1 MALFPMF
8 VELSGKNVL
17 IVGGGSVAMRKCEK
31 LAPYGAALTAVS
43 ARFQPRFISLEGVKL
58 LFRAF
63 EPGDL
68 DGRDMVIAATD
79 DSELN
84 RRVAALCREK
94 GIPVNVVDDA
104 DECSFVFPA
113 LTLRGRLSAG
123 FCTGGASP
131 TASAYFRDRFD
142 EILPEAT
149 EEILDFMADIRP
161 RVIEAVPDQKR
172 RARIFAFLFNACLDA
187 GGEPDEETVTAIVPE
202 LGSAEE

>member
-1 MALFPMF
+1 MF

>member
-31 LAPYGAALTAVS
+31 LAPYGAVLTAVS

>member
-31 LAPYGAALTAVS
+31 LAPYGAVLTAVS

-187 GGEPDEETVTAIVPE
+187 GGEPDEDTVAAIVPE

>member
-17 IVGGGSVAMRKCEK
+17 IVGGGAVAMRKCEK

-43 ARFQPRFISLEGVKL
+43 ARFLPRFISLEGVKL
-58 LFRAF
+58 LFRPF
-63 EPGDL
+63 QPEDL
-68 DGRDMVIAATD
+68 EGRDMVIAATD
-79 DSELN
+79 DKNLN
-84 RRVAALCREK
+84 RRVAELCREK
-94 GIPVNVVDDA
+94 NIPVNVVDDTE
-104 DECSFVFPA
+104 ECSFVFPA

-142 EILPEAT
+142 EVLPEGT
-149 EEILDFMADIRP
+149 EEILDFMAEIRE
-161 RVIEAVPDQKR
+161 RVIAAVPDQKR

-187 GGEPDEETVTAIVPE
+187 GGEPDEDTVAAIVPE
-202 LGSAEE
+202 LGSEDE

>member
-17 IVGGGSVAMRKCEK
+17 IVGGGAVAMRKCEK
-31 LAPYGAALTAVS
+31 LAPYGAVLTAVS
-43 ARFQPRFISLEGVKL
+43 ARFLPRFISLEDVKL
-58 LFRAF
+58 LFRPF
-63 EPGDL
+63 QPEDL
-68 DGRDMVIAATD
+68 EGRDMVIAATD
-79 DSELN
+79 DKNLN
-84 RRVAALCREK
+84 RRVAELCREK
-94 GIPVNVVDDA
+94 NIPVNVVDDT

-142 EILPEAT
+142 ESLPEGT
-149 EEILDFMADIRP
+149 EEILDFMAEIRE
-161 RVIEAVPDQKR
+161 RVIAAVPDQKR

-187 GGEPDEETVTAIVPE
+187 GGEPDEDTVAAIVPE
-202 LGSAEE
+202 LGSADE